1 MTGTPISLFTY
12 VNIPGKSTQ
21 NKAKHCWGY
30 LQKEVLL
37 LLQRRQMKEKKE
49 NKHLTSESHLI
60 KSFSIFRREKCFGSP
75 PPPGTIWCLSDSFF
89 TIFWTALLT
98 WHTMHLPRS
107 DHNAFVTAPQMY
119 LVCNG
124 GKCQWYSCGPLWDCG
139 PFTKSGPC
147 ITAGTL
153 V

>member
-12 VNIPGKSTQ
+12 VNIPRKSTQ

-30 LQKEVLL
+30 LQRRFFFKED
-37 LLQRRQMKEKKE
+37 KWKKKKE

-60 KSFSIFRREKCFGSP
+60 KAFQFSTERNALCLLP
-75 PPPGTIWCLSDSFF
+75 HLGTIWCLSDSEKA
-89 TIFWTALLT
+89 IFWTVLLT
-98 WHTMHLPRS
+98 WHTMQLSRS

-119 LVCNG
+119 LVCIG
-124 GKCQWYSCGPLWDCG
+124 GKCQWYSCGPFWDCG